1 MGGLVIKQV
10 RKPADTSDGAALT
23 AILGPRPGK

>member
-10 RKPADTSDGAALT
+10 RKSADTSDGAVLT
-23 AILGPRPGK
+23 AFLGPRPSK